1 MLLLAQV
8 PLGLPLASA
17 APSAIDLESARELW
31 REGKKLREAGKLP
44 EALEKFRAAWA
55 LAPTPITGLDLA
67 KTLALVGKL
76 VEARETALTASKLPV
91 PPNESATAQKA
102 REEADALAL
111 SLKDRIPSLVPKV
124 SGVDPAT
131 VKVLVDEAE
140 VPTAALG
147 QPRRLDPGTHV
158 LRLVRDTTELARSSV
173 VLAEGETREV
183 VLTPTLAGAEPPPK
197 VMPPPNPTPPTPIA
211 PTPSNGIP
219 AFGIVGLSVG
229 VVGVAV
235 GGVAGIVALTRL
247 GKAKDVCAA
256 DKSCPPSASYDLDT
270 SRRAGNISTVGFIV
284 GGVGLA
290 VFGVSL
296 FVRGAKPTTVGV
308 SVGPTTAGLRLEGAF

>member
-1 MLLLAQV
+1 MKTTSSRLLCAVLLLAQV

-211 PTPSNGIP
+211 PAPSNGIP

-235 GGVAGIVALTRL
+235 GGVAGSSRSRASARRRT
-247 GKAKDVCAA
+247 CAPRTSRA
-256 DKSCPPSASYDLDT
+256 RRARATTSTPLATPATSRPWASSSVGSASRC
-270 SRRAGNISTVGFIV
+270 SG
-284 GGVGLA
+284 
-290 VFGVSL
+290 
-296 FVRGAKPTTVGV
+296 
-308 SVGPTTAGLRLEGAF
+308 

>member
-1 MLLLAQV
+1 VLLLAQV
-8 PLGLPLASA
+8 PVSLPRAAA

-67 KTLALVGKL
+67 KTLVLVGKL
-76 VEARETALTASKLPV
+76 VEAREVALTAGKLPI
-91 PPNESATAQKA
+91 PPNESANAQKA

-111 SLKDRIPSLVPKV
+111 GLKDRIPSLVPKV
-124 SGVDPAT
+124 SGVDATT
-131 VKVLVDEAE
+131 VKVLVDDAE

-158 LRLVRDTTELARSSV
+158 VRLVRDTTELAKSSI

-183 VLTPTLAGAEPPPK
+183 VLSPPIAEPPK
-197 VMPPPNPTPPTPIA
+197 VLPPPGPPPPA
-211 PTPSNGIP
+211 PVAPASSPGIP
-219 AFGIVGLSVG
+219 AFGVVGLSVG
-229 VVGVAV
+229 AVGIAV
-235 GGVAGIVALTRL
+235 GGVAGIIALTRL

-256 DKSCPPSASYDLDT
+256 DKTCPESATSDLDT
-270 SRRAGNISTVGFIV
+270 SRRAGTLSTIGFVV

-296 FVRGAKPTTVGV
+296 FVRGSKPTTVGF
-308 SVGPTTAGLRLEGAF
+308 SVGPTTAGLQVGGAF

>member
-31 REGKKLREAGKLP
+31 RDGKKLREAGKLP

-76 VEARETALTASKLPV
+76 VQAREIALTASKLPV

-124 SGVDPAT
+124 SGIDPAT

-158 LRLVRDTTELARSSV
+158 VRLVRDTSELATSSV

-197 VMPPPNPTPPTPIA
+197 ALAPPNPAPPAPIA
-211 PTPSNGIP
+211 PAPSNGIP

-247 GKAKDVCAA
+247 GKAKDVCAT

-296 FVRGAKPTTVGV
+296 FVRGAKPTTVGF

>member
-1 MLLLAQV
+1 MLLLAQA
-8 PLGLPLASA
+8 PIGLPLAWA
-17 APSAIDLESARELW
+17 APSAIDIDSARELW

-91 PPNESATAQKA
+91 PPTESTTAQKA

-111 SLKDRIPSLVPKV
+111 SLRDRIPSLVPKV
-124 SGVDPAT
+124 TGVDPAT
-131 VKVLVDEAE
+131 VKVLVDDAE

-158 LRLVRDTTELARSSV
+158 VRMVRDATELAKSSV

-183 VLTPTLAGAEPPPK
+183 VLTPTLAAAEPPPK
-197 VMPPPNPTPPTPIA
+197 VVPPPTPAPIA
-211 PTPSNGIP
+211 PAPSNGIP

-296 FVRGAKPTTVGV
+296 FVRGARPTTVGL
-308 SVGPTTAGLRLEGAF
+308 SVGPTMAGLRLEGAF